1 VADDGAGAG
10 AGARARGGR
19 GSRGVAVG
27 RGDALAGGAHG
38 EGGGRGHVHVEVRR
52 HELERAELLHLLLQ
66 PPVLLRQR
74 LAAAL
79 QVLAVHLRLLQLR
92 PARPNEAI
100 ERGAE
105 KREKSHADMQCMLA
119 DHQHTREAASAR
131 RHIACALRTYLAR
144 LFWNHTSTWRGLR
157 PSCCA
162 KAAFCRCTP
171 LISKLVQLTVT
182 VTGRLIRSRT
192 GE

>member
-105 KREKSHADMQCMLA
+105 KREKSRPC
-119 DHQHTREAASAR
+119 SACLLIIST
-131 RHIACALRTYLAR
+131 HELAR
-144 LFWNHTSTWRGLR
+144 GDISHVRYVRTWRACSGTTPPPGGAAGLAAAPR
-157 PSCCA
+157 LPS
-162 KAAFCRCTP
+162 AAARH
-171 LISKLVQLTVT
+171 
-182 VTGRLIRSRT
+182 
-192 GE
+192 